1 MPKPLSIDRAVDK
14 HLKPVKDS
22 DGTLTALEL
31 STDNVRVKNLEV
43 LGDIDITGG
52 FIFQPEY
59 GFARLRDDG
68 TQDANENNFG
78 LGSNVHND
86 IASDTDPLTS
96 SNIAWDDTNK
106 VFSIT
111 KAGIYEVVCD
121 CKISINGTR
130 NTTLSIYINTA
141 ADTLGAKVQTEVFE
155 VDSTDDP
162 VPSTIRW
169 MGRIENGEHI
179 AVTIDADHRTPMFAE
194 GSTLRILRIA

>member
-1 MPKPLSIDRAVDK
+1 MKTFQVDKAVDSN
-14 HLKPVKDS
+14 LKPVKDS

-43 LGDIDITGG
+43 LGD
-52 FIFQPEY
+52 FVYQPEY
-59 GFARLRDDG
+59 GFVRLADDG

-78 LGSNVHND
+78 LGSIVTGGLVETH
-86 IASDTDPLTS
+86 PLTS

-106 VFSIT
+106 VFSIS

-130 NTTLSIYINTA
+130 DVVLSVYINTA
-141 ADTLGAKVQTEVFE
+141 ADTLGTKVQTETFE
-155 VDSTDDP
+155 VDAADDP
-162 VPSTIRW
+162 VPATIRW

-179 AVTIDADHRTPMFAE
+179 AVTIDGSIREPMFEA

>member
-1 MPKPLSIDRAVDK
+1 MKTLSIDRAVDGN
-14 HLKPVKDS
+14 LKPVKDS
-22 DGTLTALEL
+22 DGILTALEV

-43 LGDIDITGG
+43 TGE
-52 FIFQPEY
+52 FKYQPEY
-59 GFARLRDDG
+59 GFVRLNDDG

-78 LGSNVHND
+78 LGSTVYGD
-86 IASDTDPLTS
+86 VQETVPVTS

-106 VFSIT
+106 VFSIS

-130 NTTLSIYINTA
+130 DVVLSVYINTA
-141 ADTLGAKVQTEVFE
+141 ADTLGTKVQTETFE
-155 VDSTDDP
+155 VDSGDDP
-162 VPSTIRW
+162 VPATIRW

-179 AVTIDADHRTPMFAE
+179 AVTIDGSIREPMFEA

>member
-1 MPKPLSIDRAVDK
+1 MKTFQVDKAVDSN
-14 HLKPVKDS
+14 LKPVKDS

-43 LGDIDITGG
+43 LGD
-52 FIFQPEY
+52 FVHQPEY

-78 LGSNVHND
+78 LGSTVYGD
-86 IASDTDPLTS
+86 IQGSVPLTS
-96 SNIAWDDTNK
+96 TNIAWDDTNK
-106 VFSIT
+106 VFSIS

-121 CKISINGTR
+121 AAISINATR
-130 NTTLSIYINTA
+130 TVSLEVYINTA
-141 ADTLGAKVQTEVFE
+141 ADTLGIQVHAISFE
-155 VDSTDDP
+155 VDSGDDP
-162 VPSTIRW
+162 LPTTIIW

-179 AVTIDADHRTPMFAE
+179 AVTLQADSGREAMFGE

>member
-1 MPKPLSIDRAVDK
+1 MKTLSIDRAVDGN
-14 HLKPVKDS
+14 LKPVKDS
-22 DGTLTALEL
+22 DGSLTALEV

-43 LGDIDITGG
+43 TGE
-52 FIFQPEY
+52 FKYQPEY
-59 GFARLRDDG
+59 GFVRLNDDG

-78 LGSNVHND
+78 LGSTVYGD
-86 IASDTDPLTS
+86 VQETVPVTS

-106 VFSIT
+106 VFSIS

-130 NTTLSIYINTA
+130 DVVLSVYINTA
-141 ADTLGAKVQTEVFE
+141 ADTLGTKVQTETFE
-155 VDSTDDP
+155 VDSGDDP
-162 VPSTIRW
+162 VPATIRW

-179 AVTIDADHRTPMFAE
+179 AVTIDGSIREPMFEA

>member
-1 MPKPLSIDRAVDK
+1 MPKALSIDRAVDGN
-14 HLKPVKDS
+14 LKPVKDS
-22 DGTLTALEL
+22 DGTLTALEV

-43 LGDIDITGG
+43 LGDFTY
-52 FIFQPEY
+52 QPEY
-59 GFARLRDDG
+59 GFVRLNDDG

-78 LGSNVHND
+78 LGSTEYGDLVNTV
-86 IASDTDPLTS
+86 PLVS
-96 SNIAWDDTNK
+96 SNIAWDVTNN
-106 VFSIT
+106 VFSIS

-141 ADTLGAKVQTEVFE
+141 ADTLGTRVQTEVFE
-155 VDSTDDP
+155 VDSGDDP
-162 VPSTIRW
+162 VPATIRW

-179 AVTIDADHRTPMFAE
+179 AVTIDAGGRYPVFKT